1 MLSKHNLHFLFNF
14 FQLHA
19 ISERLKQPCPPA
31 EIFDRVYDFSHVLD
45 FCSQLDSVE
54 VEGSWGTTGTSDIVP
69 NNCAFDLSALK
80 NLKELI
86 LKRVSVERIYDTG
99 TLRQTITKLTV
110 TQCKLEAL
118 VEVLLCDTVHKDCTE
133 DLPNEKKWMKLQEAD
148 LSQNLLKDFGE
159 FSLDYHKFI
168 VIFSLA
174 TLVDL

>member
-1 MLSKHNLHFLFNF
+1 M
-14 FQLHA
+14 
-19 ISERLKQPCPPA
+19 
-31 EIFDRVYDFSHVLD
+31 LD

-69 NNCAFDLSALK
+69 NNCPFDLSALK

-110 TQCKLEAL
+110 TQCKLETL

-159 FSLDYHKFI
+159 FLLDYHKFI
-168 VIFSLA
+168 VIFSLS
-174 TLVDL
+174 TLVGLWDQYKK